1 VRVGVDARVLDR
13 GEQLGLGVRRFLV
26 RVLEQLQVR
35 GHASS
40 VVLYSDAPAAA
51 VDRSGCLADIACRRL
66 PAWRSHRAWEQ
77 VALPL
82 AARRDGIDVLWSPCY
97 TTALWLGRPRV
108 VNIHDISFDRDDASG
123 VQRRLRRL
131 SKRSAAVA
139 TSVMTCSKF
148 SRQDLV
154 TRWRVPE
161 SKVVAIHMAADP
173 PEPGWERRAGDTLA
187 RLGVAEPYLLHVG
200 TLYSRRRIPTLLEA
214 YARARHAFPD
224 VSLVVVGRNRT
235 SPHEPLEDI
244 MARLNEQVGWRAV
257 RHLPYVD
264 EADLAPLFG
273 RARAFVYLSTLE
285 GFGLPPLEAMAHGV
299 PVISTTGG
307 SLAEVTPGAARLV
320 DPTNAHEVAA
330 ALAEVLASAE
340 VRADLSQRGLAR
352 ARAFSWERC
361 ARQTWD
367 VLASAAEEGGPR
379 G

>member
-13 GEQLGLGVRRFLV
+13 GEQLGLGVRRFLE
-26 RVLEQLQVR
+26 RVLEQTQAR

-40 VVLYSDAPAAA
+40 LVLYTDAPAGTA
-51 VDRSGCLADIACRRL
+51 DRSGPLAAFACRRL
-66 PAWRSHRAWEQ
+66 PAWRSHTAWEQ
-77 VALPL
+77 VALPA

-123 VQRRLRRL
+123 ALRRLRRL
-131 SKRSAAVA
+131 SKRSAEVA
-139 TSVMTCSKF
+139 TSVMTCSEF
-148 SRQDLV
+148 SRQDIV
-154 TRWRVPE
+154 TRWGVPG
-161 SKVVAIHMAADP
+161 SKVKAIHMAADP
-173 PEPGWERRAGDTLA
+173 PEPGWERRAADTIA

-200 TLYSRRRIPTLLEA
+200 TLYTRRRIPTLLEA
-214 YARARHAFPD
+214 YTGARRVFPD
-224 VSLVVVGRNRT
+224 VTLVVVGRNRT
-235 SPHEPLEDI
+235 SPPEPLEDA
-244 MARLNEQVGWRAV
+244 MARINEEAGRRVV
-257 RHLPYVD
+257 HHLPYVD
-264 EADLAPLFG
+264 EPDLAPLFG

-285 GFGLPPLEAMAHGV
+285 GFGLPPLEAMAYGV
-299 PVISTTGG
+299 PVITTTAG

-320 DPTNAHEVAA
+320 DPTNADDVAG
-330 ALAEVLASAE
+330 ALVEVLGSAE
-340 VRADLSQRGLAR
+340 VRAALSQRGLAR